1 MWVKCAL
8 AVALAG
14 APSPSEEPPE
24 LPPDAEAEP
33 SSRDAKLAEAEAAW
47 NEGNWVHAREILEP
61 IAANEEL
68 SDPIERERIL
78 LTLADATV
86 QDSTLPE
93 EDRQVRA
100 GEHLDALMDANPE
113 WKLKKNVYSPELY
126 ALWLDKRQERQDQ
139 AGSKCRAALNACVAD
154 IDAADAKLDA
164 KQEEYDAL
172 KKAYD
177 EEDVYVGVQRS
188 RALALFP
195 LGISHFLNGGGVP
208 NRDASRRVKWDRALG
223 AIFLITET
231 GFGLAGLGLL
241 IHRNTALGCNR
252 ERRFQRGSLVC
263 DPRIA
268 ATEGDV
274 VQRRKI
280 EEGMGWAFLG
290 AIAVDILLAQIRFD
304 AFRLEYKQSR
314 KELEEEQEAGRSRR
328 RRRRRNPKPRAKV
341 RPSPAFIPAGAGAGL
356 DIRF

>member
-14 APSPSEEPPE
+14 APSPTEEPPE
-24 LPPDAEAEP
+24 LPPDAEPQP
-33 SSRDAKLAEAEAAW
+33 SSRGAQLAEAEAAW
-47 NEGNWVHAREILEP
+47 TEGNWVHAREILEP

-68 SDPIERERIL
+68 DDPIERERIL

-100 GEHLDALMDANPE
+100 GEHLDALMDANPD

-164 KQEEYDAL
+164 KEEEYDKL

-177 EEDVYVGVQRS
+177 DEDVYVGVQRS
-188 RALALFP
+188 RGLALFP
-195 LGISHFLNGGGVP
+195 LGISHFLNAGRVP
-208 NRDASRRVKWDRALG
+208 NAQASRRVKWNRAFG
-223 AIFLITET
+223 AIFLIAET

-241 IHRNTALGCNR
+241 IHRNTALGCDRTRN
-252 ERRFQRGSLVC
+252 FQRGSLVC

-268 ATEGDV
+268 TTENEV
-274 VQRRKI
+274 VRRRKI

-290 AIAVDILLAQIRFD
+290 SIAVDILLAQIRFD
-304 AFRLEYKQSR
+304 AFRLEYKKSR
-314 KELEEEQEAGRSRR
+314 KELEAEQQSGGRSRR
-328 RRRRRNPKPRAKV
+328 RRRRSKPRAKV